1 MTEKIKEISIY
12 DTLIKQ
18 HDVTDLRG
26 EIHGMERRGI
36 YIVKRLNDKNTS
48 PRPSNNGAYTMEPFI
63 VECYDKLGQLISRAH
78 KMTNAGHYS
87 DKEWKYGLY
96 EEFDQ
101 QGRKIFE
108 CRCEEDIMKGP
119 YKIFWKNGQVREEGT
134 MQGALFVGKVKGY
147 FSNGELK
154 YELECGQ
161 PEKYHVFSK
170 GDEMAQV
177 IFLSDKVNGRLSSF
191 EDDYRF
197 ALKREPGK
205 TPEEVFL
212 RDSDGALVEKEVY
225 SEKDTL
231 MADTLYYKGGKK
243 KAELVIN
250 EKDRVGYLTTWNE
263 NGKVLLE
270 GIFKDGKF
278 IDEATLKK
286 QQEELEKKEEKS
298 EKQIKE
304 LEEQLKK
311 MREKRKKEKKTAS
324 TLRKR
329 IEKGMILLSKHN
341 TNNNQ
346 K

>member
-26 EIHGMERRGI
+26 EILGMERRGI

-63 VECYDKLGQLISRAH
+63 EECYDELGQLISRAH

-101 QGRKIFE
+101 QRRKIFE

-119 YKIFWKNGQVREEGT
+119 YKIFWKNSQVREEGT
-134 MQGALFVGKVKGY
+134 MQGALFVGRVKGY
-147 FSNGELK
+147 FPNGELK

-161 PEKYHVFSK
+161 PERYHVFSK

-177 IFLSDKVNGRLSSF
+177 IFLSDKLNGRLNSY
-191 EDDYRF
+191 EDNYIF
-197 ALKREPGK
+197 GLKEEPGK
-205 TPEEVFL
+205 NPGEVEF
-212 RDSDGALVEKEVY
+212 RDSDGVLIKKEVW
-225 SEKDTL
+225 SKKGAMEK
-231 MADTLYYKGGKK
+231 TLYYKGGKK
-243 KAELVIN
+243 KAELTIN

-278 IDEATLKK
+278 IDEVILKK